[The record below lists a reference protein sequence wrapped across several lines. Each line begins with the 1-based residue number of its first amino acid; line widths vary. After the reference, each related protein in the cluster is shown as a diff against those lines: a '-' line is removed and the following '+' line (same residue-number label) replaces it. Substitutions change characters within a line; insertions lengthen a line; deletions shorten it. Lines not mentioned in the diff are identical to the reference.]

1 MSSVAIIKKADSWDQ
16 FRQAVSLLPT
26 TLERGNA
33 FEILSLL
40 FLQTDPRYQL
50 KLKNVWLRKDV
61 PQTVVKRLGLPAT
74 DEGID
79 GIAET
84 RDGDFW
90 AWQSKY
96 RNNAKHALTKNELD
110 GFTHLALTYCKGI
123 SKALVIHTS
132 SAAIKKHK
140 ILQVEEIGLREFQ
153 SLDTLAW
160 QQIHDVLD
168 NRYQKPKPRDPAT
181 RPYQQKAIEQ
191 IVKHLKTNPRGRV
204 LMPCGTGKSLVGFWV
219 QQKMN
224 AKQVV
229 VAVPSLALLN
239 QTLREWSREWIAHNQ
254 KPHFTVVCSDDATSN
269 LGDTFVSHA
278 YEMGIDTYTLPKD
291 IAARLVKLK
300 DQHHVVFTT
309 YQSSHQLAL
318 AARKAKAVFD
328 LGILDEAHK
337 TVGEKSNRFATLL
350 DEKQI
355 SIRKRLAMTATQR
368 VLRGKNDDVLSMD
381 DIAVYGEV
389 AFLYTFKQAIADEAI
404 CDYKIVTLTVSES
417 RIRKIIN
424 ENKYIQLNRA
434 SKLDR
439 LRMAQDLAAGELL
452 VKAFDDFG
460 VRHAISFHRNIDAAE
475 GFADQWDVV
484 GKMVKRKTKASSFHV
499 SSKVAT
505 GRRFSLLKE
514 FEAASASV
522 ITNARCLTEGV
533 DVPNVDAILFA
544 DPRRSHVDIVQAVGR
559 ALRRDRKNPS
569 KTGYVL
575 LPVIVPNDQ
584 TIDEFL
590 DSSAF
595 KEIGRVLAT
604 LSVQDDRIAEEFR
617 AVELGVRAQ
626 GESRIQII
634 GDVPVG
640 MKLDAKEFAEQ
651 CRAKIWERVG
661 QVNLRPF
668 EEAREFVRGLRL
680 KSRAQWRSFHRCEM
694 PKIGIPPAD
703 IPACPDKTYRGKGW
717 STMGDWLGTG
727 RIADQFKIYREF
739 SKARKFV
746 HGLKLKNQKEW
757 NAFCKGENLELGFLP
772 GDIPANPYQTYLG
785 KGWIT
790 LGDWLGT
797 GTIAAQWRKYRS
809 FQEARSFA
817 RKLKLNGQSG
827 WFKFC
832 QGKMTHLGKLPED
845 IPAAAQRIYKDEGW
859 LNWGDWLGT
868 GTVATLERKYRSF
881 EEAKKFAQALK
892 LKSEVEWKL
901 FCRGKLPA
909 KGVRPL
915 DIPMVPSK
923 TYSHTGWTTMGDFLG
938 TGTVA
943 NYLRKYLQFKFAR
956 GFVHDLKLRNQKEW
970 QAFCQGKLKLDT
982 QLPIN
987 IPANPYSVYA
997 NKGWVSWT
1005 DWLGT
1010 SKSKASIK

>member
-1 MSSVAIIKKADSWDQ
+1 
-16 FRQAVSLLPT
+16 
-26 TLERGNA
+26 
-33 FEILSLL
+33 
-40 FLQTDPRYQL
+40 
-50 KLKNVWLRKDV
+50 
-61 PQTVVKRLGLPAT
+61 
-74 DEGID
+74 
-79 GIAET
+79 
-84 RDGDFW
+84 
-90 AWQSKY
+90 
-96 RNNAKHALTKNELD
+96 
-110 GFTHLALTYCKGI
+110 
-123 SKALVIHTS
+123 
-132 SAAIKKHK
+132 
-140 ILQVEEIGLREFQ
+140 
-153 SLDTLAW
+153 
-160 QQIHDVLD
+160 
-168 NRYQKPKPRDPAT
+168 
-181 RPYQQKAIEQ
+181 
-191 IVKHLKTNPRGRV
+191 
-204 LMPCGTGKSLVGFWV
+204 MPCGTGKSLVGFWV

-309 YQSSHQLAL
+309 YQSSHLLAL

-381 DIAVYGEV
+381 DLAVYGEV

-544 DPRRSHVDIVQAVGR
+544 DPRRSQVDIVQAVGR

-617 AVELGVRAQ
+617 AVESVVRAQ
-626 GESRIQII
+626 GEARIQII

-651 CRAKIWERVG
+651 CRAKMWERVG
-661 QVNLRPF
+661 RVNWRPF
-668 EEAREFVRGLRL
+668 EEAREFCH
-680 KSRAQWRSFHRCEM
+680 K
-694 PKIGIPPAD
+694 
-703 IPACPDKTYRGKGW
+703 
-717 STMGDWLGTG
+717 
-727 RIADQFKIYREF
+727 
-739 SKARKFV
+739 
-746 HGLKLKNQKEW
+746 
-757 NAFCKGENLELGFLP
+757 
-772 GDIPANPYQTYLG
+772 
-785 KGWIT
+785 
-790 LGDWLGT
+790 
-797 GTIAAQWRKYRS
+797 
-809 FQEARSFA
+809 
-817 RKLKLNGQSG
+817 
-827 WFKFC
+827 
-832 QGKMTHLGKLPED
+832 
-845 IPAAAQRIYKDEGW
+845 
-859 LNWGDWLGT
+859 
-868 GTVATLERKYRSF
+868 
-881 EEAKKFAQALK
+881 LK
-892 LKSEVEWKL
+892 LKSGLEWSSYCDFKMPGL
-901 FCRGKLPA
+901 LKKPM
-909 KGVRPL
+909 
-915 DIPMVPSK
+915 DIPNAPWS
-923 TYSHTGWTTMGDFLG
+923 TYEKKDGLAM
-938 TGTVA
+938 A
-943 NYLRKYLQFKFAR
+943 
-956 GFVHDLKLRNQKEW
+956 
-970 QAFCQGKLKLDT
+970 
-982 QLPIN
+982 I
-987 IPANPYSVYA
+987 
-997 NKGWVSWT
+997 GWVRE
-1005 DWLGT
+1005 LLL
-1010 SKSKASIK
+1010 